1 MAIVGSV
8 DDTQLAL
15 RGYEQDSL
23 HQFAEAFLDVA
34 KAGLNEGVSMFDDPG
49 MYCRR
54 PATKEALKQFFIKES
69 YDPKD
74 PRFNA
79 EIDPYNAAKNIE
91 AHCEH
96 MGRVFENDVKCIVNE
111 SSPLG
116 AFNPVIGMALP
127 MHKNILMNAVFD
139 QIMPKDVAQS
149 PKFTLTMETRVMYDT
164 NNNRIDMFLE
174 QNKITD
180 AINNSVPQMDII
192 IPLPEYEAT
201 DILKDKFNITG
212 AKANL
217 SIKSHISGVI
227 ASSWVK
233 PGDSYYDTT
242 TQTVKKMATTDTAG
256 MKPVIFDTGRI
267 SYTPTYGDYDRILS
281 KKISIVTIADAAGTE
296 KVISGNLTGHATKD
310 NKFAISFVGPDSTA
324 VTAVRFHAVVDI
336 SSAAFKTVK
345 FNWEARTDFF
355 EIPEQPHV
363 TCTVSPESVK
373 DIQALYDVNQI
384 TKLMSMMRLGL
395 LHWKDDNIHRD
406 LDDSFLS
413 MPDTQKVTGAIDW
426 APPVGQFNGTPVQW
440 RQEMFIDQLD
450 MYVSRMLNVLHDEN
464 MGILVV
470 GRPEI
475 IKRITPQQFQYQ
487 APSNIGP
494 VELDFQRTIVT
505 SEKRVYNFVSSQK
518 MFNNN
523 NLIIM
528 LIPRNSM
535 RITYKIV
542 DYQLYVSNEIRD
554 TEQYELPGMT
564 CFERWLFL
572 QYQPV
577 QGRIQIMNVAG
588 TREQIENPDPIGRN
602 AMNDDTAN
610 YSTYASGVNGVA
622 KTAGEFVGQ
631 AKQ

>member
-23 HQFAEAFLDVA
+23 HHFAEAFLDVA
-34 KAGLNEGVSMFDDPG
+34 KAGLTEGVSMFDDPG

-74 PRFNA
+74 PRFNS
-79 EIDPYNAAKNIE
+79 EVDPYGAAKNIE

-96 MGRVFENDVKCIVNE
+96 MGRVFEDDVKCIVNE

-164 NNNRIDMFLE
+164 NNKRIDMFLE

-192 IPLPEYEAT
+192 IALPEYEAT
-201 DILKDKFNITG
+201 DVLKDKFNITG

-227 ASSWVK
+227 AQSWVK
-233 PGDSYYDTT
+233 PGEEYYDTT
-242 TQTVKKMATTDTAG
+242 TQTVKKMAMADTAG
-256 MKPVIFDTGRI
+256 LKPVIFNTGRI
-267 SYTPTYGDYDRILS
+267 SFTPTYGDYDRILS
-281 KKISIVTIADAAGTE
+281 KKISIVTKDAAGAE

-324 VTAVRFHAVVDI
+324 VTAIRFHAVVDI

-345 FNWEARTDFF
+345 FDWEARTDFY

-577 QGRIQIMNVAG
+577 QGRIQIMNVSG

-610 YSTYASGVNGVA
+610 GNTYSSAVNGVA
-622 KTAGEFVGQ
+622 KTSGEFVGQ